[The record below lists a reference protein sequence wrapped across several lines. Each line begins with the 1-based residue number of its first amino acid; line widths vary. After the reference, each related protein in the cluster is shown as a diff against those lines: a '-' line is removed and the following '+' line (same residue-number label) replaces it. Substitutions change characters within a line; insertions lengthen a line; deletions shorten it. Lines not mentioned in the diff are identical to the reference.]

1 LLSRRNNTKSPSE
14 IAAARTAI
22 APAPV
27 DQPPHYAS
35 YKPRKLT
42 AEQQTRHDRVCEL
55 WRSGNG
61 VREIMLAMT
70 MPKSTVTWIINK
82 NGLWGKGG
90 RTAKYRGN
98 A

>member
-1 LLSRRNNTKSPSE
+1 LLSRRSNYKTPAE
-14 IAAARTAI
+14 IEAARNSIRPT
-22 APAPV
+22 PV
-27 DQPPHYAS
+27 EQPPHYAS
-35 YKPRKLT
+35 YKPRKLS

-55 WRSGNG
+55 WRTGHG

-90 RTAKYRGN
+90 RTAHLRGN
-98 A
+98 V